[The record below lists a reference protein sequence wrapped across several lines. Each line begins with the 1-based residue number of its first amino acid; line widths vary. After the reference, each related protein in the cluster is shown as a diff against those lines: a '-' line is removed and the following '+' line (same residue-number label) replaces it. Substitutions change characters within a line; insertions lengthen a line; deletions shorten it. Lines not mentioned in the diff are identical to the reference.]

1 MKKSTLLRWKGS
13 FSLIVSHG
21 TDIVTVVV
29 FVVDIVDI
37 VDIVEWSLACDWTE
51 GSDWLA
57 AATLTLLDWERGNQ
71 QQDTSK
77 LCQHDNKYLYKSF
90 LLFLSV
96 SSSSSINYL
105 HKIGS
110 MMDVT

>member
-37 VDIVEWSLACDWTE
+37 VDIVERSLACDWTE

-57 AATLTLLDWERGNQ
+57 AATPLLLDRERGNQ
-71 QQDTSK
+71 QQDISK
-77 LCQHDNKYLYKSF
+77 LCQHDSKYLYKSF
-90 LLFLSV
+90 FVVVNEFFIFDPLS
-96 SSSSSINYL
+96 
-105 HKIGS
+105 
-110 MMDVT
+110 T

>member
-37 VDIVEWSLACDWTE
+37 VEWSLACDWTE
-51 GSDWLA
+51 GSD
-57 AATLTLLDWERGNQ
+57 
-71 QQDTSK
+71 
-77 LCQHDNKYLYKSF
+77 
-90 LLFLSV
+90 
-96 SSSSSINYL
+96 
-105 HKIGS
+105 
-110 MMDVT
+110 